1 MIILGRRV
9 HCFTYFFWIAYKV
22 MLGNEGHAGYEI
34 PWTPLRI
41 LPLVSGPS
49 FHDHHH
55 SMNVGCYA
63 GSCYLWDVLLGT
75 SEHYFK
81 GFLNEKIER
90 AKVQ

>member
-1 MIILGRRV
+1 MVLLGGQV

-22 MLGNEGHAGYEI
+22 MIGNEAHAGYEF
-34 PWTPLRI
+34 PWSPFRV

-55 SMNVGCYA
+55 SNNVGNYA

-75 SEHYFK
+75 SDHYFK
-81 GFLNEKIER
+81 VFLE
-90 AKVQ
+90 